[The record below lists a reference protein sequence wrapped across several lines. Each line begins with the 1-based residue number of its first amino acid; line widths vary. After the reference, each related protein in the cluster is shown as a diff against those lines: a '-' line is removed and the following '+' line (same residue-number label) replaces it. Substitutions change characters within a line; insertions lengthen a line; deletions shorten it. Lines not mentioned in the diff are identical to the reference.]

1 MLTLDFMLTSEELAE
16 MASIPAASWFT
27 RAKFANGISPRC
39 PESSFLDKNH
49 EMKKK
54 LMLPWIRENVPGKR
68 VLDLFSAN
76 GAFAVECALA
86 GAREVIGVEFDAG
99 RVKCAEFLARV
110 LVRNGV
116 KAPTFCL
123 GDVYGLSQQFSEPF
137 DIVLCM
143 GGLYHIADPP
153 YVLSQIR
160 KVMKEKLII
169 QTSGILPS
177 SKNTATFYIRDDQ
190 TDRGLTS
197 IRGGMG
203 VWQFSITCFQSML
216 QHAGMRV
223 LADQRPDFWARRRFP
238 WYCAV
243 AAPAHEGRARWW
255 SRPPV
260 ITSTNQPWPILILPE
275 APVRPE

>member
-16 MASIPAASWFT
+16 MSQIPAASWFT
-27 RAKFANGISPRC
+27 RVKFANGTSPRC
-39 PESSFLDKNH
+39 PESSFLDSNH
-49 EMKKK
+49 EMKKRM
-54 LMLPWIRENVPGKR
+54 MLPWIRENVAGKT

-86 GAREVIGVEFDAG
+86 GAKRVVGVEFDSG
-99 RVKCAEFLARV
+99 RIRCAEFLAKV
-110 LVRNGV
+110 LARNGV
-116 KAPTFCL
+116 TPPTFCL
-123 GDVYGLSQQFSEPF
+123 GDVYALSQSFAEPF

-160 KVMKEKLII
+160 RVMKDKLII
-169 QTSGILPS
+169 QTSGILPGRRN
-177 SKNTATFYIRDDQ
+177 KAMFYIRQDR

-203 VWQFSITCFQSML
+203 VWQFSVPCFQSML
-216 QHAGMRV
+216 THAGLRV
-223 LADQRPDFWARRRFP
+223 LADQQPAFWQRRRYP

-243 AAPAHEGRARWW
+243 VEQAVA
-255 SRPPV
+255 
-260 ITSTNQPWPILILPE
+260 
-275 APVRPE
+275 